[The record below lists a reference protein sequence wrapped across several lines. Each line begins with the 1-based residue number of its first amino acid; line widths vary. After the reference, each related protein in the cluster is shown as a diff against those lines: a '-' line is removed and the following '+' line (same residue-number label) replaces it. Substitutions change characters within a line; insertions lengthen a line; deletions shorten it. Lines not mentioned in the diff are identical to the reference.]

1 MTDRRYSDD
10 EISAI
15 FAKAA
20 EAPQQSALREP
31 SNEGLTLA
39 ELQKIGS
46 EAGISPT
53 AIAHAARALEAG
65 APAAP
70 RRLLGLPIG
79 VERTIALNRRVSD
92 EEWEHI
98 VVRLRE
104 VFDARGTVREHGN
117 FRQWTNGNLQ
127 ALLEPTPTG
136 HRLRLRTTK
145 ASARAY
151 ISVGL
156 VTTGMGA
163 FVALSAA
170 MAGRLAAAT
179 PGIALMTL
187 MGAGM
192 MAVNAL
198 SLPGWARLRG
208 RQMDAIAG
216 ELAAGE
222 DSDPPSS

>member
-1 MTDRRYSDD
+1 MADRRYSDD

-20 EAPQQSALREP
+20 EAPQQSALQA
-31 SNEGLTLA
+31 SGDEGLTLA
-39 ELQKIGS
+39 ELQQIGR
-46 EAGISPT
+46 EAGISSV
-53 AIAHAARALEAG
+53 AIAQAAHALDAG
-65 APAAP
+65 ALAAP

-79 VERTIALNRRVSD
+79 VERTVALNRRVSD

-151 ISVGL
+151 IGAGL
-156 VTTGMGA
+156 VTMGMGG

-192 MAVNAL
+192 MAFNAF

-216 ELAAGE
+216 ELAASEGS
-222 DSDPPSS
+222 DSPSS